1 MKYNT
6 LEIINMVKKVKND
19 RKITNNQ
26 FSQMAEVPL
35 GTVNKILAGQT
46 KSVKTET
53 INKMLRALGVSL
65 SDIKESSENLNKN
78 YGFVKV
84 GAMTSK
90 IYLGSPSKNVE
101 VFIDAIVSAD
111 KKGVNLLAFPRLSLT
126 GSTMGEM
133 FYQPTLLKKAEN
145 AVLEILNKTK
155 NLNVISIIGAPV
167 LVGGKLYS
175 AGIVIYHG
183 KILGIVPDNSAKE
196 RYFTTFLGETQIE
209 YANQEVKFGNY
220 LFNGGSDFTFTVSF
234 DGDLTSSK
242 VINNLS
248 KSNITVILSSLPEI
262 IGMEENISS
271 MLKVYSK
278 TYSAGVVLASAGY
291 GESTTDYVFSG
302 RNYILEDGKLL
313 ESSKPFSSGL
323 IYTDIDCNFIASQKS
338 KNDNIVNLESDLLV
352 KFSYSFNKFELT
364 RKFKKFPFVPEN
376 DNGKRAE
383 LVLDIQANALRR
395 RIEHVNAKTIVLG
408 VSGGLDSTLAL
419 IVAVRAMKLLK
430 RDVKD
435 VISITMPCFGT
446 TSRTK
451 NNAVSLSEALG
462 VTLKEINIKNSVLSH
477 FEDIGHDKSVTD
489 VTFENSQARERT
501 QVLMDYA
508 NKTNGL
514 VIGTGDLSE
523 LALGWATY
531 NGDHMSMYGVNA
543 SIPKTLLKYLVGYE
557 RNRSSGLLRRTLSDI
572 LDTPVSPELIPPKE
586 GEIVQKTED
595 LVGPYTLH
603 DFYIYHALKRNS
615 SPEKIYFIAKNTFG
629 DEYDDQTLLK
639 WLKNFYVRFISQQFK
654 RSCSPDGVA
663 VGSLSFSPRTNF
675 SMPSDAYR
683 YDFLEEVEILGNFI

>member
-6 LEIINMVKKVKND
+6 VELLNMVKMVKNE
-19 RKITNNQ
+19 RKITNVQ
-26 FSQMAEVPL
+26 FSNSTGIPL

-46 KSVKTET
+46 KSVKAET
-53 INKMLRALGVSL
+53 IDKMLKALDLSVSDAYVVND
-65 SDIKESSENLNKN
+65 SGNEN
-78 YGFVKV
+78 YGFIKV
-84 GAMTSK
+84 GAYTPE
-90 IYLGSPSKNVE
+90 IYLGSPNKNAE
-101 VFIDAIVSAD
+101 LFIDAINNAD

-126 GSTMGEM
+126 GSTMGDM
-133 FYQPTLLKKAEN
+133 FYQPTLLRSVEN
-145 AVLEILNKTK
+145 AVIDILSITK
-155 NLNVISIIGAPV
+155 DLGVISVVGAPLV
-167 LVGGKLYS
+167 VGGKLYS
-175 AGIVIYHG
+175 TGVVIYHG
-183 KILGIVPDNSAKE
+183 KILGIVPDNSASEKYFSSFDGVKE
-196 RYFTTFLGETQIE
+196 IE
-209 YANQEVKFGNY
+209 YANQVVSFGNAT
-220 LFNGGSDFTFTVSF
+220 FNGGRDFTFTVGF
-234 DGDLTSSK
+234 NGDLTSGKIAQK
-242 VINNLS
+242 VA
-248 KSNITVILSSLPEI
+248 KSNIAVILSSLPEI
-262 IGMEENISS
+262 VGMEQSVLS

-278 TYSAGVVLASAGY
+278 TYSAGMVLASAGY
-291 GESTTDYVFSG
+291 GESTSDYVFSG

-313 ESSKPFSSGL
+313 NSSNPFSSGL
-323 IYTDIDCNFIASQKS
+323 IYTDIDTNFIAVQKS
-338 KNDNIVNLESDLLV
+338 KNENAGESDKTILFSYAV
-352 KFSYSFNKFELT
+352 KKFSLS
-364 RKFKKFPFVPEN
+364 RKFSKFPFVPDN

-383 LVLDIQANALRR
+383 LVLDIQANALKR
-395 RIEHVNAKTIVLG
+395 RIEHVNAKTVVLG

-435 VISITMPCFGT
+435 VIAITMPCFGT

-477 FEDIGHDKSVTD
+477 FEDIGHDKTVTD
-489 VTFENSQARERT
+489 VTFENSQARERM

-514 VIGTGDLSE
+514 VVGTGDLSE

-543 SIPKTLLKYLVGYE
+543 SIPKTLLRYLVGYE
-557 RNRSSGLLRRTLSDI
+557 RSRSSGVLKSTLADI

-603 DFYIYHALKRNS
+603 DFYIYHAIKRNS
-615 SPEKIYFIAKNTFG
+615 SPEKIYFIAKNTFNG
-629 DEYDDQTLLK
+629 EYDNQTLLK
-639 WLKNFYVRFISQQFK
+639 WLKNFYNRFITQQFK
-654 RSCSPDGVA
+654 RSCSPDGVS
-663 VGSLSFSPRTNF
+663 VGSVGFSPRGAF

-683 YDFLEEVEILGNFI
+683 YDFIKEVENLKP